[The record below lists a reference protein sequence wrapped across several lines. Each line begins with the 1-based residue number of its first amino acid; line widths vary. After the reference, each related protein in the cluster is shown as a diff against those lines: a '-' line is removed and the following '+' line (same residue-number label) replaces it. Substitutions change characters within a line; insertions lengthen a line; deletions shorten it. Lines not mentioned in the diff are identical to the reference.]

1 MYYVPPAKGMYQL
14 ISLYR
19 NRIDS
24 SRLDAMSGGMR
35 VYRVPD
41 AASATSSAP

>member
-1 MYYVPPAKGMYQL
+1 MNSPLKHY
-14 ISLYR
+14 
-19 NRIDS
+19 IDS

-35 VYRVPD
+35 LYRVPD